1 MQRERE
7 LLRTEIKKINDKLVI
22 NDNPNNNKLHLS
34 LKEDRA
40 FYEKQVH
47 RYKQKINHF
56 FTKYG
61 KEIELLAQ
69 RKKRNKEQLDLYKK
83 LFQQIDSNCHA
94 INLLNKKEIELTKEI
109 QDLIHYWGKTL
120 NHNVDVSVYVLRT
133 IKTDIKQQI
142 IRLSKQQ
149 EQLKREIRTIKFY

>member
-1 MQRERE
+1 M
-7 LLRTEIKKINDKLVI
+7 N
-22 NDNPNNNKLHLS
+22 
-34 LKEDRA
+34 
-40 FYEKQVH
+40 
-47 RYKQKINHF
+47 
-56 FTKYG
+56 
-61 KEIELLAQ
+61 Q
-69 RKKRNKEQLDLYKK
+69 RKKHNKEQCELYKK

-133 IKTDIKQQI
+133 MKTDIKQQI